1 MMQNSEF
8 SKMRDCSGFLQIGSH
23 LGSSY
28 TNSTDL
34 ILEEIIICLII
45 FSLNIL
51 RFKITLGL
59 LFINS
64 I

>member
-23 LGSSY
+23 LGPSY